1 MAYIS
6 AEAES
11 DERALELLRAGSSQG
26 PPYDVAI
33 LDLMMPEMNGFQ
45 LAKAIKAEPS
55 IAAVTLVLLA
65 SFGKRGHGEEA
76 RQQTDRREVFLRLL
90 PPFEPLTVGGL
101 GTIVAEVS

>member
-65 SFGKRGHGEEA
+65 SRQA
-76 RQQTDRREVFLRLL
+76 RAWRRSATTDRPSRSLSSVAS
-90 PPFEPLTVGGL
+90 TV
-101 GTIVAEVS
+101 